1 MDDQTKTAGHVV
13 GGVRMER
20 PFRIR
25 RLGHFG
31 LDMENIEAARDF
43 YTQNFGFRIA
53 DPLDLAHRLPPEE
66 QGQHGPTT
74 GYFMR
79 HGTDH
84 HSFVIFPRKLRMRL
98 LPHYNK
104 RCTINQI
111 TWQVSSLRE
120 VVDGFNW
127 LNSKGVK
134 IIRSGRDNPGSNWH
148 AYPLDP
154 EGHTNEIYYGIEQI
168 GWDGLSKPGG
178 MHRRGYT
185 TTPELPHQSEYAETQ
200 EGFKAGV
207 DLMSATRAF
216 EPLEEKYDVGGVLL
230 GRPFKVTKVGPV
242 RIFVDDVASAL
253 AFYRDSMGLCLTE
266 EVEWNGH
273 RCVFLRANTE
283 HHSIAIYPM
292 ALRKEL
298 GFSEHTTHMSIGFQ
312 VGDYKQLCDAMDWL
326 KGRGV
331 TIRKLPPELFPGM
344 DHTAFAFD
352 PDGHAIQIYYYME
365 QIGWDGRPRP
375 QSQRPKIDNE
385 SWPEYVDAASDT
397 FAGEVFLGPYN

>member
-1 MDDQTKTAGHVV
+1 MDDQTKSADFFV
-13 GGVRMER
+13 GGVRMPR

-31 LDMENIEAARDF
+31 LDMEDIHAARTF
-43 YTQNFGFRIA
+43 YTENFGFRIA
-53 DPLDLAHRLPPEE
+53 DPLDLGHRLPPEE

-104 RCTINQI
+104 QSSINQI
-111 TWQVSSLRE
+111 TWQVGSLRE

-127 LNSKGVK
+127 LTEKGVK

-154 EGHTNEIYYGIEQI
+154 AGHTNEIYYGIEQI

-185 TTPELPHQSEYAETQ
+185 QTPELPHRSEYAETQ
-200 EGFKAGV
+200 EGFAAGV
-207 DLMSATRAF
+207 DLLSATRAN

-230 GRPFKVTKVGPV
+230 GRPFKVTKIGPV
-242 RIFVDDVASAL
+242 RIFVDDVARNL
-253 AFYRDSMGLCLTE
+253 AFYRDHMGLTLTE
-266 EVEWNGH
+266 EVEWRGH
-273 RCVFLRANTE
+273 RCAFLRANTE
-283 HHSIAIYPM
+283 HHSIALYPT
-292 ALRKEL
+292 ALRAEL
-298 GFSEHTTHMSIGFQ
+298 GLSPHTTHFSIGFQ
-312 VGDYKQLCDAMDWL
+312 VGDYRQLRDAMSWL
-326 KGRGV
+326 EGRGV

-344 DHTAFAFD
+344 DYTAFAFD
-352 PDGHAIQIYYYME
+352 PDGHAIQLYYYME

-375 QSQRPKIDNE
+375 AAQRPRIDNDA
-385 SWPEYVDAASDT
+385 WPEYVDAASDT